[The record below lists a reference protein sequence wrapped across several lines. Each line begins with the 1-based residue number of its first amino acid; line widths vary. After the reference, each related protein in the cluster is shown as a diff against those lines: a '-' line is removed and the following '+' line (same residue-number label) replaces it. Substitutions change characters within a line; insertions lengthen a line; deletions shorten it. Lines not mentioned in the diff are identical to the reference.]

1 MEWKWEWKEGEKWLK
16 KCKKKKERE
25 WKRENGMI
33 ERGGEESDQRG
44 NEVIEEKEESWEE
57 RSNREKI
64 QIAIKNEK

>member
-1 MEWKWEWKEGEKWLK
+1 
-16 KCKKKKERE
+16 
-25 WKRENGMI
+25 MI

-44 NEVIEEKEESWEE
+44 NEDLEEKEESWEE

>member
-1 MEWKWEWKEGEKWLK
+1 MEWKWEWKEWEKWLK
-16 KCKKKKERE
+16 KCKKRRK
-25 WKRENGMI
+25 ENGMI

-44 NEVIEEKEESWEE
+44 NEDLEEKEESWEE

>member
-1 MEWKWEWKEGEKWLK
+1 M
-16 KCKKKKERE
+16 KERE

-44 NEVIEEKEESWEE
+44 NEGIEEKEESWEE

>member
-16 KCKKKKERE
+16 KCKKRRK
-25 WKRENGMI
+25 ENGMI

-44 NEVIEEKEESWEE
+44 NEGIEEKEESWEE